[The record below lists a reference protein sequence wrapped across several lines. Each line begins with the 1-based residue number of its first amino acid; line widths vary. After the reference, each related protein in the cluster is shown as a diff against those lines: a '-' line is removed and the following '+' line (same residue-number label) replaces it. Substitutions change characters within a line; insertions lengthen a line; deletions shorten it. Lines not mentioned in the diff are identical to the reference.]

1 MQTEPLVN
9 INPAKCTNCF
19 TCVRICPVKA
29 IRANTQSPH
38 PNIENNRCIG
48 CGDCIETCVPKAI
61 YYRSSLE
68 QAKELL
74 NSDVPKVALIS
85 PSLAAEFEDI
95 TDYRK
100 FVQMLKSMNVNYVN
114 EVSFAVDLLAYKYMS
129 LFGDFKGRY
138 YISSCDP
145 VVVSYVQKY
154 HPNLIQNL
162 APYVTPMLAMAKV
175 VHHKYGNDIKVIYIG
190 PDIASK
196 DVALKSS
203 GDSRIDVVL
212 TFPELRQL
220 FDDMNIDENIVEYSE
235 FDSPV
240 GYKGSLYPIRN
251 GLIQA
256 ADIDE
261 NLLTTNVICAEGK
274 KEMIE
279 SIWEFENNVKIIH
292 RNLHVTYGNSLAGP
306 GISIRGSKLF
316 KEYLVIKYANKR
328 LVKFYRSEWYDN
340 LNKYLNIDLSR
351 QFAPDDQ
358 RLPDPPAEKVREAV
372 ALMKRNEDSQ
382 ANCGQCGY
390 STCREFAIDIAKGI
404 VIPEMCPTFAIRNS
418 KYFSDTLKELNEK
431 LASTRQVLKDTEDQ
445 VKTEHDSAQQAS
457 ELADSML
464 EKLRS
469 GIVIVDYKLKIIK
482 ANSQFSNILG
492 AEAEEINEVIPG
504 LRGADLRKLFPDDIC
519 NLFSFVLNNNEN
531 VDGKDVRYGDLLL
544 NIAIFPIRENQI
556 VGAIVRDMRAPE
568 VQKAE
573 VLNRVSEVID
583 KNLEMVQK
591 IGFLL
596 GEGASDIE
604 RMLNS
609 VLDIYDDGN
618 NKKNQSGTK

>member
-1 MQTEPLVN
+1 MQNEPLVN
-9 INPAKCTNCF
+9 INTDKCTNCF

-38 PNIENNRCIG
+38 PSIENSRCIG

-61 YYRSSLE
+61 YYRSSIE
-68 QAKELL
+68 QAKQLL
-74 NSDVPKVALIS
+74 KSKSKKVALIS

-100 FVQMLKSMNVNYVN
+100 FVQMIKMMNIDHVN
-114 EVSFAVDLLAYKYMS
+114 EVSFAIDLLAYKYLT

-138 YISSCDP
+138 YITTCDQ
-145 VVVSYVQKY
+145 VVVSFIEKY

-162 APYVTPMLAMAKV
+162 APFGTPMLVMSKV
-175 VHHKYGNDIKVIYIG
+175 VHQKYGDDVKVLYIG

-196 DVALKSS
+196 DVALKSA
-203 GDSRIDVVL
+203 GDSKVDVVL

-220 FDDMNIDENIVEYSE
+220 FKEKQIDENIVEYSE
-235 FDSPV
+235 FDGPV

-261 NLLTTNVICAEGK
+261 NLLTTAVICAEGK

-292 RNLHVTYGNSLAGP
+292 RNLHATYGNSLAGP
-306 GISIRGSKLF
+306 GISNRGSKLY

-328 LVKFYRSEWYDN
+328 LVKFFRSEWYDN
-340 LNKYLNIDLSR
+340 LNTYLNLDFSR
-351 QFAPDDQ
+351 EFHPDDQ
-358 RLPDPPAEKVREAV
+358 RIPDPPIEKVREAI

-382 ANCGQCGY
+382 ANCSQCGY
-390 STCREFAIDIAKGI
+390 STCREFAIDMAKGI

-418 KYFSDTLKELNEK
+418 QYFSDTLKELNEK
-431 LASTRQVLKDTEDQ
+431 LASTRQMLKVTEEK
-445 VKTEHDSAQQAS
+445 VKSEHDTAQQAS

-482 ANSQFSNILG
+482 ANNQFSVILG
-492 AEAEEINEVIPG
+492 EEAEEINEVIPG
-504 LRGADLRKLFPDDIC
+504 LRGADLNKFFTEDIC
-519 NLFSFVLNNNEN
+519 NLFTFVLENNEP
-531 VDGKDVRYGDLLL
+531 VDGKDIHYGESLL
-544 NIAIFPIRENQI
+544 NIEIFPIRENQVI
-556 VGAIVRDMRAPE
+556 GAIVRDMRAPE

-609 VLDIYDDGN
+609 VIGIYDSNN
-618 NKKNQSGTK
+618 NKKG